1 MNHIVVTLPAYNE
14 QDSIKNVLDNI
25 TGVMSNC
32 CYPQATWQ
40 VVVVDDCSSD
50 ETASRAE
57 SCGALV
63 ICLPAK
69 AGLAQVFRQEIQMAL
84 SLDADWI
91 VHLDSD
97 GQHPPEAIPLLL
109 TQLEQGYDLVVGSR
123 FLKHTPRGKPFI
135 ERFESRSF
143 SRLLSWITGSQFTDV
158 HSGFRAF
165 TRRLAQEVP
174 IRSSFSYTREQLF
187 RAAGRGFKVVEVP
200 ITVLPRLYG
209 PSRLIKS
216 RYRTMLTITREFA
229 IWNWEERFSPVKIP
243 IILAW
248 GGGTV
253 AISWLFRC
261 FYQVGS
267 MVRCLKRHLELPG

>member
-25 TGVMSNC
+25 AGVMSK
-32 CYPQATWQ
+32 CYPQAAWQ
-40 VVVVDDCSSD
+40 VVVVDDCSGD

-63 ICLPAK
+63 IRLPAK
-69 AGLAQVFRQEIQMAL
+69 AGLAQVFRQEMQTAL
-84 SLDADWI
+84 SLGADWI
-91 VHLDSD
+91 VHLDAD

-109 TQLEQGYDLVVGSR
+109 TQLEGGYDLVVGSR
-123 FLKHTPRGKPFI
+123 FLEHTPRGKPFI

-143 SRLLSWITGSQFTDV
+143 SRLLSLITGRHFTDV

-200 ITVLPRLYG
+200 IAALPRQYG
-209 PSRLIKS
+209 SSRLIKS

-229 IWNWEERFSPVKIP
+229 AWNWEERFSPVKIP

-253 AISWLFRC
+253 ALSWLFRC
-261 FYQVGS
+261 VYHVGS